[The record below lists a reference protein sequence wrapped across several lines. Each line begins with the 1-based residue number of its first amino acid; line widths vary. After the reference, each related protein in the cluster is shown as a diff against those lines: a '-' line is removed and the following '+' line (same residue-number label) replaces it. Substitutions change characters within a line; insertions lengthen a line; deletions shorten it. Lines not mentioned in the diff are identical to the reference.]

1 MMRISNKQRAIINSA
16 VKPFKITSNYL
27 GTGLQNLIKYYTKY
41 FTKRRFTIVHLLP
54 AYKKLNS
61 HILTVLFN
69 TYLPKGGYAKK
80 RRPLTWRFYGNI
92 LLTKYGRRKQRKE
105 QKKKRKK
112 VCRQKSNVSS
122 KDTVP
127 IRPSSRTSAATP
139 LVLSDI
145 ESDSNGKS
153 NDDVTEITSDTNES
167 STAATDD
174 PDINNVSMIKDKTNS
189 SEESTKNIWE
199 IDIQDV
205 AALIGEDETIGRQT
219 TQSEFIQ

>member
-27 GTGLQNLIKYYTKY
+27 GPGLQNLIKYYTKY

-69 TYLPKGGYAKK
+69 TFLPKGGYAKK
-80 RRPLTWRFYGNI
+80 RRPVTWRFYGNI

-112 VCRQKSNVSS
+112 IRHQKSSEDVQPNVPNNEISP
-122 KDTVP
+122 KNIVTDIDT
-127 IRPSSRTSAATP
+127 
-139 LVLSDI
+139 
-145 ESDSNGKS
+145 DSNEKS
-153 NDDVTEITSDTNES
+153 TVVDDNDVFEVDLTPADTDES
-167 STAATDD
+167 SNVA
-174 PDINNVSMIKDKTNS
+174 PNNINDAEANKDKNIS
-189 SEESTKNIWE
+189 SDENVDNIWNL
-199 IDIQDV
+199 DIQEV
-205 AALIGEDETIGRQT
+205 AALITEGENDEKQLNK
-219 TQSEFIQ
+219 SEFN